1 MSAKEL
7 LEANKKTLWLG
18 SMVVVGLMGLFLLFQ
33 LAQYFMRGDAGARV
47 EADRAHAAQFIE
59 KRVASIQEQM
69 NELFQDKGWLFA
81 SKNKDLAQ
89 AGELAELLLP
99 NSEAVTLH
107 HTDLNKMFAGGAD
120 QVGFSRLDVLVKALA
135 ADDEVATSAH
145 RAENGR
151 WSLLFAKRAPSDQN
165 LEVVV
170 LAAYPLDDLLAET
183 GSDFSNELRLMYAGE
198 YIGRGNLRSS
208 AGTTPVA
215 GTSFQVASGVVEKA
229 SLNYGLFGHSLLT
242 LLALGLAGFSWKR
255 YRESGQVMQQEED
268 EYVGFDALKESEPVA
283 PSANTTAKFD
293 AIPKPEDTSSNVVV
307 ADDWEKMANELDED
321 RPMVTEVD
329 PNIFRAYDI
338 RGVVGGGL
346 DTDVARAIGA
356 AVGSAVK
363 EADGMHVVV
372 GRDGRLSG
380 PELSEAL
387 IQGILSTGCHVIDI
401 GMAPTPVVYFAAKH
415 WNLGSCVAVT
425 GSHNPPDYN
434 GFKIVVEGETLSG
447 EGIQALRE
455 RIVAQD
461 YASNDGEPGQRS
473 NKDAN
478 EEYIDRV
485 ASDVQLME
493 PLKVV
498 VDSGNG
504 VAGLL
509 AEPLLKAVGCEVVP
523 LFCDVDGTFPNHHP
537 DPSDPENLK
546 DLAAMVKH
554 QDADIGLAFDG
565 DGDRLGVVTKEGKMI
580 FSDRV
585 LMLFARDVL
594 SRNPGANIIFDVKC
608 TGHLTPWVLRHGGS
622 PTMWKTGHSLI
633 KKKMKE
639 NGAELAGE
647 MSGHFFFSERWYGF
661 DDGLYSAARLMEI
674 LAESGQSPS
683 EVLAE
688 LPDSVSTPELKI
700 KTEEGQNYAFV
711 KKFQEQA
718 SFDGA
723 ELNMIDGVRADWP
736 DGWGLV
742 RSSNT
747 TPSLVLRF
755 DADSQEALS
764 RIQEAFRA
772 QISAIEPSFTLPF

>member
-1 MSAKEL
+1 MSVKDLMET
-7 LEANKKTLWLG
+7 NKKTLWLVG
-18 SMVVVGLMGLFLLFQ
+18 MVLFALMGLFLAWQ
-33 LAQYFMRGDAGARV
+33 LAQYFMSSGQGDRV
-47 EADRAHAAQFIE
+47 EADRAHAAQFLE
-59 KRVASIQEQM
+59 KRVASMQEKM
-69 NELFQDKGWLFA
+69 NELFQDKGWLHA
-81 SKNKDLAQ
+81 SNNKDMAQ
-89 AGELAELLLP
+89 ASELAGLLLP
-99 NSEAVTLH
+99 DAQNVALYQS
-107 HTDLNKMFAGGAD
+107 DLNKMFAGGAEK
-120 QVGFSRLDVLVKALA
+120 VGFSRLDVLVKALA
-135 ADDEVATSAH
+135 EGEQVATSVY
-145 RAENGR
+145 RDEKDE
-151 WSLLFAKRAPSDQN
+151 WSLLLAKKAPSDQT
-165 LEVVV
+165 LEAVV
-170 LAAYPLDDLLAET
+170 LAEYPLNDLLSDT
-183 GSDFSNELRLMYAGE
+183 GSDFNNELRLMYAGE
-198 YIGRGNLRSS
+198 YVGRGNVRSS
-208 AGTTPVA
+208 VGSSPVK
-215 GTSFQVASGVVEKA
+215 GTSFQVVNGSVEKA
-229 SLNYGLFGHSLLT
+229 TLRYGLFGHALLT
-242 LLALGLAGFSWKR
+242 LLALGLAGYSWTRHKALNHAV
-255 YRESGQVMQQEED
+255 QKQEAD
-268 EYVGFDALKESEPVA
+268 YVGFDALEEAPKVEPAKPVSPLNPVVKPDDAQES
-283 PSANTTAKFD
+283 S
-293 AIPKPEDTSSNVVV
+293 VVV
-307 ADDWEKMANELDED
+307 DDWDKMSAELGAEV
-321 RPMVTEVD
+321 PMITEVD

-338 RGVVGGGL
+338 RGVVGAGL
-346 DTDVARAIGA
+346 DEHVARAIGA

-447 EGIQALRE
+447 EGIQALRQ
-455 RIVAQD
+455 RIVSQD
-461 YASNDGEPGQRS
+461 YASDDGEPGQRS
-473 NKDAN
+473 NKDATD
-478 EEYIDRV
+478 EYIDRV
-485 ASDVQLME
+485 ASDVQLVE

-509 AEPLLKAVGCEVVP
+509 AEPLLTAVGCEVVP

-554 QDADIGLAFDG
+554 AEADIGLAFDG

-633 KKKMKE
+633 KSKMKE
-639 NGAELAGE
+639 TGAELAGE

-683 EVLAE
+683 QVFDE

-711 KKFQEQA
+711 KKFQEEA
-718 SFDGA
+718 KFPEA
-723 ELNMIDGVRADWP
+723 NLNMIDGVRADWP

-755 DADSQEALS
+755 DADTPEALA
-764 RIQEAFRA
+764 RIQEAFRQ
-772 QISAIEPSFTLPF
+772 QITAIEPSFTLPF